1 MGILPVQ
8 KNSKTEKRFMRSYF
22 LFIILLSAGILRAAT
37 PTTVPAA
44 PPGDYELQEW
54 VILIV
59 NANQPNANT
68 TTEFPSSLPGF
79 VPSRRTMIDK
89 EKAAQAMPIGV
100 IRLYGTQADNK
111 TKTDVLLE
119 MKSGT
124 FDSHWPKAES
134 RSHRPQGPG
143 DRSGIRP
150 VRGRDC
156 ESGRDP

>member
-1 MGILPVQ
+1 
-8 KNSKTEKRFMRSYF
+8 MRSFF
-22 LFIILLSAGILRAAT
+22 LFIIFLSAGILRAAT

-89 EKAAQAMPIGV
+89 EKAAQPMPIGV

-134 RSHRPQGPG
+134 RSNRLLWKNLVLQPDPPRLNQVEPQ
-143 DRSGIRP
+143 SWYNAIRKG
-150 VRGRDC
+150 VGR
-156 ESGRDP
+156 EEG